1 MLTGAGVAGCVDPYD
16 DVTTPPVAFQ
26 SWSAARAG
34 RAPADGSPDPVR
46 SRAMPDRRPHAVA
59 PTLMRQE
66 IDAIPGVVARFL
78 AESGPEVAAAAGAI
92 RAADPGWVSLL
103 ARGTSDHAAIHLRYL
118 IEAEL
123 GIPAGMAA
131 PSTVTIYGAELRW
144 RGGLVI
150 AVSQSGRS
158 PDLVA
163 VLAAARAG
171 GALTVAIVNDARS
184 PLASA
189 AEHVIDCRAG
199 EERSVAAT
207 KSYVAQVAAGIA
219 LVAALSPRAEL
230 AAALPRMPDVLR
242 RALDVAAGAVHD
254 DAPIV
259 EQFAT
264 SERSIVI
271 GRGYEFA
278 TALETALKLKET
290 GRLFAEG
297 YSSADFSHG
306 PVVLSSAGIPV
317 LAIRPDGAMGPLVDE
332 GIVAARATGSRPWV
346 VGGADLGATSG
357 SGATVGAA
365 DPDQVIR
372 LPLPAD
378 LPAALASLAM
388 ILPGQ
393 LLAEAVARR
402 RGLDPDAPPGL
413 TKVTLTR

>member
-1 MLTGAGVAGCVDPYD
+1 M
-16 DVTTPPVAFQ
+16 
-26 SWSAARAG
+26 
-34 RAPADGSPDPVR
+34 PDPHPF
-46 SRAMPDRRPHAVA
+46 AAP

-66 IDAIPGVVARFL
+66 IDAIPEVVRRFIDEGQ
-78 AESGPEVAAAAGAI
+78 AEVAEAAGAI

-131 PSTVTIYGAELRW
+131 PSTVTIYGAALRW

-163 VLAAARAG
+163 VLEAAREG

-219 LVAALSPRAEL
+219 LVAALAPGRAL
-230 AAALPRMPDVLR
+230 ADALPRMPAILGE
-242 RALDVAAGAVHD
+242 ALAAAAAAVHD

-259 EQFAT
+259 EQFAA

-271 GRGYEFA
+271 GRGYEFP

-332 GIVAARATGSRPWV
+332 GIAAARATGSRPWV
-346 VGGADLGATSG
+346 VAGADLVAPARADVAAIAS
-357 SGATVGAA
+357 A

-378 LPAALASLAM
+378 LPAPLASLAT

-413 TKVTLTR
+413 SKVTLTR

>member
-1 MLTGAGVAGCVDPYD
+1 M
-16 DVTTPPVAFQ
+16 
-26 SWSAARAG
+26 
-34 RAPADGSPDPVR
+34 PVR
-46 SRAMPDRRPHAVA
+46 QPFAAA

-66 IDAIPGVVARFL
+66 INSIPEVVQRFVE
-78 AESGPEVAAAAGAI
+78 ESGPEVAAAAGAV

-163 VLAAARAG
+163 VLEAARAG
-171 GALTVAIVNDARS
+171 GALTVAIVNDVLS
-184 PLASA
+184 PLARA

-230 AAALPRMPDVLR
+230 ADGMRRMPEVLR
-242 RALDVAAGAVHD
+242 RVLDTAAGAVHD
-254 DAPIV
+254 EAPIV
-259 EQFAT
+259 EQFAA

-271 GRGYEFA
+271 GRGYEFP

-306 PVVLSSAGIPV
+306 PVVLSGAGIPV

-332 GIVAARATGSRPWV
+332 GIAAARATGSRPWV
-346 VGGADLGATSG
+346 IGGAELDAPGAG
-357 SGATVGAA
+357 GIAAA
-365 DPDQVIR
+365 DPDQMIR

-378 LPAALASLAM
+378 LSAPLASLAT

-413 TKVTLTR
+413 SKVTLTR